1 MTGRYLNKTVIVTG
15 GAGHLGQA
23 ITRAYLR
30 DGADVV
36 ICGRRA
42 PAQPIAENGR
52 QAVFVQADIREAE
65 QSQHVVDEAMGLF
78 GRLDLLVNNAGGS
91 PPMVAA
97 EVSPMLTEKIL
108 KLNLL
113 APLVMSQQAY
123 QAMTVRRV
131 LQAPALLGNIINIA
145 SVSGAR
151 PSPGTAAYG
160 AAKAGLLNATKSL
173 AMEWGPWVRVNAL
186 IIGLVRHDAGLDH
199 YGGEA
204 GFNRVANMLPLKR
217 MAEPEDVANAC
228 QYLSSEQASYIS
240 GATLEVDGG
249 GEVPVFLY
257 LAEQS

>member
-78 GRLDLLVNNAGGS
+78 GWLDLLVNNAGGS

-160 AAKAGLLNATKSL
+160 AA
-173 AMEWGPWVRVNAL
+173 
-186 IIGLVRHDAGLDH
+186 I
-199 YGGEA
+199 
-204 GFNRVANMLPLKR
+204 
-217 MAEPEDVANAC
+217 
-228 QYLSSEQASYIS
+228 
-240 GATLEVDGG
+240 
-249 GEVPVFLY
+249 
-257 LAEQS
+257 